1 MRHTNWGQNA
11 GNSMTKIKRIED
23 TSMESLW
30 RKEAENWKTELA
42 GNYSAE
48 NDNHWDV
55 IVIGAGL
62 AGLLTA
68 YYLKQEGKKVLVLE
82 AKTIASG
89 QTERTTAKITSQH
102 GLKYSTLLKKVG
114 KKKAKLY
121 AQANEQAI
129 EEYDR
134 LIREKNI
141 SCEFERVPA
150 YLYTLRDPQ
159 ILEEEAKAASSLGID
174 AYFTEETE
182 LPFAVKGA
190 VCFCHQARFS
200 PLEFVKAIASE
211 LEILEHTKVVAVHGH
226 KVITKV
232 SAAQDHKVLTEDRV
246 FLADKIV
253 MASHY
258 PIVNV
263 PGFYFLRQ
271 HQERSYVLALAGCGR
286 IEGMYYGIDQQ
297 GLSLRQAGEFLLLGG
312 GGHRTGQ
319 HRKFRRAEIQ
329 KHEVAHGNN
338 QQECGGGQTQSQ
350 HECKGSYR
358 LLEEAARQYFPE
370 SREVARW
377 SAQDCVPH
385 DGIPFIGKYSV
396 FTPHLYVATGFQKW
410 GMTTSM
416 VAAMILRDELCGREN
431 AYAKIFSPQR
441 MQVRAGMKNWLVDVG
456 VSIKGLWNG
465 LWHPSARC
473 SHMGCELKWNPEEG
487 SWDCA
492 CHGSR
497 FDAEGHLLDN
507 PAKKNLHKNE
517 RKNKYERNNKT
528 II

>member
-1 MRHTNWGQNA
+1 
-11 GNSMTKIKRIED
+11 
-23 TSMESLW
+23 MESLW
-30 RKEAENWKTELA
+30 RKQAENWETKLT
-42 GNYSAE
+42 GKYSGK
-48 NDNHWDV
+48 NGNHWDV

-68 YYLKQEGKKVLVLE
+68 YYLQQEGKTVLVLE

-89 QTERTTAKITSQH
+89 QTEGTTAKITSQH

-114 KKKAKLY
+114 REKAKLY

-129 EEYDR
+129 REYDR
-134 LIREKNI
+134 LIKEKNI
-141 SCEFERVPA
+141 QCEFERVPA
-150 YLYTLRDPQ
+150 YLYTIQDTQ
-159 ILEEEAKAASSLGID
+159 TLEEEAKAAASLGID
-174 AYFTEETE
+174 AHFTEETE
-182 LPFAVKGA
+182 LPFEVKGA

-200 PLEFVKAIASE
+200 PLEFVKAIVPG
-211 LEILEHTKVVAVHGH
+211 LEILEHTKVMAVHGH
-226 KVITKV
+226 KVITEE
-232 SAAQDHKVLTEDRV
+232 TV
-246 FLADKIV
+246 FLAEKTV
-253 MASHY
+253 VATHY
-258 PIVNV
+258 PLINV

-286 IEGMYYGIDQQ
+286 IEGMYYGIDPE

-312 GGHRTGQ
+312 GGHRTGEAA
-319 HRKFRRAEIQ
+319 K
-329 KHEVAHGNN
+329 KN
-338 QQECGGGQTQSQ
+338 QQSRVP
-350 HECKGSYR
+350 HECSGSYHV
-358 LLEEAARQYFPE
+358 LEKAAKQYFPK

-377 SAQDCVPH
+377 SAQDCMPH

-416 VAAMILRDELCGREN
+416 VAAMILRDELCGRKN
-431 AYAKIFSPQR
+431 RYSKVFSPQR
-441 MQVRAGMKNWLVDVG
+441 IQVRAGMKNWLVDIG

-473 SHMGCELKWNPEEG
+473 SHMGCELKWNPEEE

-497 FDAEGHLLDN
+497 FDAEGKLLDN
-507 PAKKNLHKNE
+507 PAKKSLGK
-517 RKNKYERNNKT
+517 K
-528 II
+528 